1 MVTIPRKWATEAG
14 LRQGQMVSIE
24 RPSRT
29 SFLINLDSSLRLG
42 KGKRTARVWLREH
55 DSTESLLIKIA
66 SLYTLGYDVIDI
78 RWKNGGFD
86 YSHRKTIN
94 RFTRKY
100 LAGAELVNDTE
111 DKLILQVLFDYSEQ
125 TAEHFL
131 KRMLSI
137 TSSMIKDSVL
147 SFESMDKE
155 LAKHVVLK
163 GDEVE
168 RLKLLAKRQLNTLG
182 THDMKA
188 IELAQF
194 IKIIEKIG
202 DQACRI
208 ANETI
213 VASQE
218 SFDQANT
225 ITIKK
230 MGDFAQNLVDE
241 VSLSLLKEDYKSAE
255 ESIRKTQEFLE
266 LEKELI
272 CSFKKDLAISSCEVS
287 VVSVA
292 LLLHEIVCLAKDL
305 AEIVLEFTV
314 ERWVST
320 QSINVL
326 QQS

>member
-1 MVTIPRKWATEAG
+1 MEKR
-14 LRQGQMVSIE
+14 
-24 RPSRT
+24 
-29 SFLINLDSSLRLG
+29 RL
-42 KGKRTARVWLREH
+42 
-55 DSTESLLIKIA
+55 
-66 SLYTLGYDVIDI
+66 
-78 RWKNGGFD
+78 D

-305 AEIVLEFTV
+305 PDFVEFKQNTSKISYESAVLYI
-314 ERWVST
+314 RSPRIIGHN
-320 QSINVL
+320 SISESMKEGFCFSFLKSNFGSLLATIESLVP
-326 QQS
+326 

>member
-1 MVTIPRKWATEAG
+1 
-14 LRQGQMVSIE
+14 
-24 RPSRT
+24 
-29 SFLINLDSSLRLG
+29 
-42 KGKRTARVWLREH
+42 
-55 DSTESLLIKIA
+55 
-66 SLYTLGYDVIDI
+66 
-78 RWKNGGFD
+78 
-86 YSHRKTIN
+86 
-94 RFTRKY
+94 
-100 LAGAELVNDTE
+100 
-111 DKLILQVLFDYSEQ
+111 
-125 TAEHFL
+125 
-131 KRMLSI
+131 
-137 TSSMIKDSVL
+137 
-147 SFESMDKE
+147 
-155 LAKHVVLK
+155 
-163 GDEVE
+163 
-168 RLKLLAKRQLNTLG
+168 
-182 THDMKA
+182 MKA